1 MKITNFA
8 VKNYQFTLII
18 FLLFAVVG
26 VLTLFTMPRSED
38 PTIHPPEYLIT
49 VIYPGTSPKDM
60 EEQVVKPIENKIYGL
75 ENIDKMLTTIEDGVA
90 VIQPKFKYGVDID
103 NKYQQIS
110 TEINALKNSELPKD
124 IYLIKIEKISS
135 SDVKVLQAALVSD
148 NVSDKMLRD
157 EADILKT
164 RLEKITNLKEVK
176 YAGMPEQ
183 EIRVDVQLDKLAQL
197 KIPLNI
203 VIGSLQSEA
212 ADIPGGSI
220 NLESKVFNVKTSG
233 KLKNIEDVANTVIYN
248 GNGKIIYLKDVA
260 EVSYK
265 NQMVNHIT
273 RVNGHRCVLVTAAM
287 KDNVNIA
294 KVQGEFLPILDEFSK
309 GLPPNIRLVKTFDQ
323 ATMVSR
329 RLGHLGFDFAL
340 AILLVVITLLPLGF
354 RASLIV
360 MISIPLS
367 LALGLIAMNLL
378 GYSLNQLSIVGL
390 VVALGL
396 LVDDSIVVVENIERW
411 LREGHSRKD
420 AILKGTKQIGVAV
433 VGCTATLVI
442 AFLPLAF
449 LPDVAGEF
457 IRSLPMAVITSVLA
471 SMIVALTLVPFIG
484 SRILKTH
491 THGEGNFFLKYLQK
505 FLTYSYRGIMP
516 RALKWPKTT
525 IGISLLL
532 SGMAFFLFTKTGFKL
547 FPTSEKPMFLI
558 NIKMPLQADIPESDR
573 VTKLVENELT
583 QHKEIVYYTGNV
595 GKGNPQIYYNIHQQ
609 DIKPDF
615 AQIFVQMDDEA
626 SPTSK
631 INLIKQ
637 LRQKFKD
644 FPYAKIEVKDFEQ
657 GTPIEANIVVRFFG
671 DDPDTLRALS
681 FKVENI
687 LRSHPGTVYIN
698 NELNTYKS
706 DVKITIDKEK
716 ARTLGVLTS
725 DIDKLIRMA
734 VVGLTVGDYID
745 DRGDSRNVVITLAR
759 DKFSNL
765 DAFKNLYVN
774 NIQGVPVLVNQ
785 IASISFE
792 TSPTAINHFNKSR
805 FAKVTALTKENIYAN
820 DVLKDIVPQLD
831 KLNMPAGYYYKL
843 SGEAESEGDALGGNF
858 LSVILLSTFL
868 FIGVL
873 LLQFKTFKG
882 IIIVLSIIP
891 LGILGGVIMLLI
903 AGYPMSLVSI
913 IGFIG
918 LSGIQVKNSLL
929 LVDFTNQL
937 RAEGYS
943 IDEAIN
949 MAGETRFLPVV
960 LTSITAICGLIPL
973 ALNPNP
979 LIAPLAIVLI
989 GGLISS
995 TILSRIVTPVMY
1007 KLIPPSIEENNHA
1020 ATIKQEEVHFNLQ
1033 PNN

>member
-60 EEQVVKPIENKIYGL
+60 EEQVAKPIENKIYGL
-75 ENIDKMLTTIEDGVA
+75 ENIDKMLTTVEDGVA
-90 VIQPKFKYGVDID
+90 AIQVKFKYGVDIN
-103 NKYQQIS
+103 NKYQEIS

-124 IYLIKIEKISS
+124 IYLIKTEKISS
-135 SDVKVLQAALVSD
+135 SDVKILQVALVSD
-148 NVSDKMLRD
+148 IASDKLLRD

-176 YAGMPEQ
+176 YSGMPEQ

-197 KIPLNI
+197 NIPLN
-203 VIGSLQSEA
+203 VVTGSLQSEA

-220 NLESKVFNVKTSG
+220 NLESKIFNVKTSG
-233 KLKNIEDVANTVIYN
+233 KLKNVEDVANTVIYN
-248 GNGKIIYLKDVA
+248 ANGKIIYLKDVA

-265 NQMVNHIT
+265 NEMVSHIT

-287 KDNVNIA
+287 KDDVNIA
-294 KVQGEFLPILDEFSK
+294 KVQGEFLPVLDEFTK
-309 GLPPNIRLVKTFDQ
+309 GLPSNIQLVKTFDQ
-323 ATMVSR
+323 ATMVSQ

-367 LALGLIAMNLL
+367 LALGLIALNLL
-378 GYSLNQLSIVGL
+378 GFSLNQLSIVGL

-411 LREGHSRKD
+411 LREGHSRMD
-420 AILKGTKQIGVAV
+420 AVLKGTKQIGIAV

-449 LPDVAGEF
+449 LPDAAGEF
-457 IRSLPMAVITSVLA
+457 MRSLPMAVITSVLA
-471 SMIVALTLVPFIG
+471 SMIVALTLVPFLG
-484 SRILKTH
+484 SRMLKTH
-491 THGEGNFFLKYLQK
+491 THGEGNFFLKQLQK

-525 IGISLLL
+525 IAISLVL
-532 SGMAFFLFTKTGFKL
+532 SVLAFFLFTKTGFKL

-573 VTKLVENELT
+573 VTKLVENELK
-583 QHKEIVYYTGNV
+583 QHKEIVYYTSNV
-595 GKGNPQIYYNIHQQ
+595 GKGNPQIYYNVHQQ
-609 DIKPDF
+609 DVKPDF

-626 SPTSK
+626 SPDSK
-631 INLIKQ
+631 VKLVKQ
-637 LRQKFKD
+637 LREKFKD

-657 GTPIEANIVVRFFG
+657 GPPIEANLVVRVFG
-671 DDPDTLRALS
+671 EDPDTLRKLS
-681 FKVENI
+681 FKVEDI
-687 LRSHPGTVYIN
+687 LRNNPGTVYIN

-706 DVKITIDKEK
+706 DVKIEINKEK

-725 DIDKLIRMA
+725 DIDKVIRMA
-734 VVGLTVGDYID
+734 VAGLTVGDYID
-745 DRGDSRNVVITLAR
+745 DRGDARNVVITLTR

-785 IASISFE
+785 IVTISFE

-805 FAKVTALTKENIYAN
+805 FVKVTSLTKENVLAN
-820 DVLKDIVPQLD
+820 DVLKDIVPQLN
-831 KLNMPAGYYYKL
+831 KLKMPPGYYYKL
-843 SGEAESEGDALGGNF
+843 SGEAESEGDTLGGNF

-891 LGILGGVIMLLI
+891 LGILGGVVMLLI
-903 AGYPMSLVSI
+903 TGHPMSMVSI

-937 RAEGYS
+937 RTEGHS
-943 IDEAIN
+943 IDSAIKI
-949 MAGETRFLPVV
+949 AGETRFLPVV

-973 ALNPNP
+973 AWNPNP

-1007 KLIPPSIEENNHA
+1007 KLIPPGM
-1020 ATIKQEEVHFNLQ
+1020 
-1033 PNN
+1033 

>member
-75 ENIDKMLTTIEDGVA
+75 ENIDKMLTTIQDGVA
-90 VIQPKFKYGVDID
+90 AIQVKFKYGVDIN
-103 NKYQQIS
+103 NKYQEIS

-124 IYLIKIEKISS
+124 IYLIKTEKISS
-135 SDVKVLQAALVSD
+135 SDVKILQVALVSD
-148 NVSDKMLRD
+148 NASDKLLRD
-157 EADILKT
+157 EADKLKT

-176 YAGMPEQ
+176 YSGMPEQ
-183 EIRVDVQLDKLAQL
+183 EIRVDVQLDKLAQM
-197 KIPLNI
+197 KIPLNV

-212 ADIPGGSI
+212 ADIPGGSV

-233 KLKNIEDVANTVIYN
+233 KFKNIEDVTNTVIYN
-248 GNGKIIYLKDVA
+248 ANGKIIYLKDVA
-260 EVSYK
+260 DVSYK
-265 NQMVNHIT
+265 SEMVNHIT

-294 KVQGEFLPILDEFSK
+294 RVQKEFHPILEEFSK
-309 GLPPNIRLVKTFDQ
+309 VLPANIRLVKTFDQ
-323 ATMVSR
+323 ATMVSQ
-329 RLGHLGFDFAL
+329 RLGHLGFDFGL

-367 LALGLIAMNLL
+367 LAIGLIAMNLL

-411 LREGHSRKD
+411 IREGHSRMD
-420 AILKGTKQIGVAV
+420 AVLKGTKQIGVAV

-449 LPDVAGEF
+449 LPDSAGEF
-457 IRSLPMAVITSVLA
+457 MRSLPMAVITSVLA
-471 SMIVALTLVPFIG
+471 SMIVALTLVPFMG
-484 SRILKTH
+484 SRMLNTH
-491 THGEGNFFLKYLQK
+491 THGEGNFFLKQLQK

-516 RALKWPKTT
+516 RALKYPKTT
-525 IGISLLL
+525 IGISLVL
-532 SGMAFFLFTKTGFKL
+532 SALAFFLFTKAGFKL
-547 FPTSEKPMFLI
+547 FPTSEKPMLLI

-573 VTKLVENELT
+573 VTKLIENELK
-583 QHKEIVYYTGNV
+583 QHKEIVYYTSNV
-595 GKGNPQIYYNIHQQ
+595 GKGNPQIYYNVHQQ
-609 DIKPDF
+609 DVKPDF
-615 AQIFVQMDDEA
+615 AQIFVQMDDET
-626 SPTSK
+626 SPDSK
-631 INLIKQ
+631 VGLIKQ
-637 LRQKFKD
+637 LREKFKD

-657 GTPIEANIVVRFFG
+657 GPPIEANIVVRVFG
-671 DDPDTLRALS
+671 EDPDTLRKLS
-681 FKVENI
+681 FKVEDI
-687 LRSHPGTVYIN
+687 LRNNPGTVYIN

-706 DVKITIDKEK
+706 DVKIEINKDK

-725 DIDKLIRMA
+725 DVDKVIRMA
-734 VVGLTVGDYID
+734 VAGLTVGDYID
-745 DRGDSRNVVITLAR
+745 DRGDARNVVLTLPK

-765 DAFKNLYVN
+765 DAFKTLYVN
-774 NIQGVPVLVNQ
+774 NMQGVPVLVNQ
-785 IASISFE
+785 IATISFE

-805 FAKVTALTKENIYAN
+805 FAKVTSLNKEGVYAN
-820 DVLKDIVPQLD
+820 DILKDIVPQLD
-831 KLNMPAGYYYKL
+831 KLKMPAGYYYKL
-843 SGEAESEGDALGGNF
+843 SGEAESEGDTLGGNF

-891 LGILGGVIMLLI
+891 LGILGGVVMLLI
-903 AGYPMSLVSI
+903 TGHPMSIVSI

-943 IDEAIN
+943 IDDAIN
-949 MAGETRFLPVV
+949 KAGETRFLPVV

-1007 KLIPPSIEENNHA
+1007 KLIPPSIES
-1020 ATIKQEEVHFNLQ
+1020 I
-1033 PNN
+1033 

>member
-60 EEQVVKPIENKIYGL
+60 EEQVAKPIENKIYGL

-90 VIQPKFKYGVDID
+90 AIQVKFKYGVDIN
-103 NKYQQIS
+103 NKYQEIS

-124 IYLIKIEKISS
+124 IYLVKTEKISS
-135 SDVKVLQAALVSD
+135 SDVKILQAALVSD
-148 NVSDKMLRD
+148 NASDKLLRD
-157 EADILKT
+157 QADILKT

-176 YAGMPEQ
+176 YSGMPEQ

-203 VIGSLQSEA
+203 VAGSLQSEA

-220 NLESKVFNVKTSG
+220 NLDSKVFNVKTSG
-233 KLKNIEDVANTVIYN
+233 KLKNVEDVANTVIYN
-248 GNGKIIYLKDVA
+248 ANGKIIYLKDVA
-260 EVSYK
+260 DVSYK
-265 NQMVNHIT
+265 SEMVNHII
-273 RVNGHRCVLVTAAM
+273 RLNGHRSVLVTAAM

-294 KVQGEFLPILDEFSK
+294 QVQKEFLPIVDEFSK
-309 GLPPNIRLVKTFDQ
+309 GLPSNIKLVKTFDQ
-323 ATMVSR
+323 ANMVSQ
-329 RLGHLGFDFAL
+329 RLGHLGFDFGL
-340 AILLVVITLLPLGF
+340 AILLVAITLLPLGF

-367 LALGLIAMNLL
+367 LAIGLIALNLL
-378 GYSLNQLSIVGL
+378 GFSLNQLSIVGL

-411 LREGHSRKD
+411 LREGHSRMD

-449 LPDVAGEF
+449 LPDAPGEF
-457 IRSLPMAVITSVLA
+457 MRSLPMAVITSVLA
-471 SMIVALTLVPFIG
+471 SMVVALTLVPFMG

-491 THGEGNFFLKYLQK
+491 AHGEGNFFLKQLQK

-516 RALKWPKTT
+516 RALKYPKTT
-525 IGISLLL
+525 IGISLIL
-532 SGMAFFLFTKTGFKL
+532 SAFAFFLFTKTGFKL

-573 VTKLVENELT
+573 VTKLIENELK
-583 QHKEIVYYTGNV
+583 QHKEIVYYTSNV

-609 DIKPDF
+609 DVKPDF
-615 AQIFVQMDDEA
+615 AQIFVQLDDEA
-626 SPTSK
+626 SPASK
-631 INLIKQ
+631 VALIKQ
-637 LRQKFKD
+637 LREKFKS

-657 GTPIEANIVVRFFG
+657 GPAIEANIVVRVFG
-671 DDPDTLRALS
+671 EDPDTLRKLS
-681 FKVENI
+681 FKVEDI
-687 LRSHPGTVYIN
+687 LRNNPGTVYIN

-706 DVKITIDKEK
+706 DVKIEINKEK

-725 DIDKLIRMA
+725 DVDKVIRMA
-734 VVGLTVGDYID
+734 VAGLTVGDYID
-745 DRGDSRNVVITLAR
+745 DRGDARNVVLTLPK

-785 IASISFE
+785 IATISFE

-805 FAKVTALTKENIYAN
+805 FIKVTSLTKEGIYAN

-831 KLNMPAGYYYKL
+831 KLKMPPGYYYKL

-858 LSVILLSTFL
+858 LSVILLSAFL

-891 LGILGGVIMLLI
+891 LGILGGVVMLLI
-903 AGYPMSLVSI
+903 TGHPMSIVSI

-943 IDEAIN
+943 IDDAIN
-949 MAGETRFLPVV
+949 KAGETRFLPVV

-973 ALNPNP
+973 AWNPNP

-1007 KLIPPSIEENNHA
+1007 KLIPPSIES
-1020 ATIKQEEVHFNLQ
+1020 I
-1033 PNN
+1033 

>member
-8 VKNYQFTLII
+8 VKNYQFTLVI

-38 PTIHPPEYLIT
+38 PTIHPPQYLIT

-75 ENIDKMLTTIEDGVA
+75 ENIDKILTTVEDGVA
-90 VIQPKFKYGVDID
+90 AIQVKFKYGVDID
-103 NKYQQIS
+103 NKYQEIS

-124 IYLIKIEKISS
+124 IYLIKTEKISS
-135 SDVKVLQAALVSD
+135 SDVKILQVALVSD
-148 NVSDKMLRD
+148 NASGKLLRD

-164 RLEKITNLKEVK
+164 HLEKITNLKEVK
-176 YAGMPEQ
+176 YSGMPEQ
-183 EIRVDVQLDKLAQL
+183 DIRIDVQLDKLAQL
-197 KIPLNI
+197 RIPLNI

-220 NLESKVFNVKTSG
+220 NLESKIFNVKTSG
-233 KLKNIEDVANTVIYN
+233 KFKNIEDVANTVIYN
-248 GNGKIIYLKDVA
+248 ASGKIIYLKDVA

-265 NQMVNHIT
+265 DEMVNHIT

-287 KDNVNIA
+287 KENVNIA
-294 KVQGEFLPILDEFSK
+294 DVQKEFLPVLEEFSK
-309 GLPPNIRLVKTFDQ
+309 SLPSNIQLVKTFDQ
-323 ATMVSR
+323 ATMVSQ

-367 LALGLIAMNLL
+367 LALGLIALNLL

-411 LREGHSRKD
+411 LREGHSRMD
-420 AILKGTKQIGVAV
+420 AILKGTKQIGIAV
-433 VGCTATLVI
+433 IGCTATLVI

-449 LPDVAGEF
+449 LPDTAGEF

-505 FLTYSYRGIMP
+505 FLTYSYRGIMR

-525 IGISLLL
+525 IGISLIL
-532 SGMAFFLFTKTGFKL
+532 SVLAFFLFTKAGFKL
-547 FPTSEKPMFLI
+547 FPTSEKPMFLV

-573 VTKLVENELT
+573 VTKLIENELK
-583 QHKEIVYYTGNV
+583 QHKEIVYYTSNV
-595 GKGNPQIYYNIHQQ
+595 GKGNPQIYYNVHQQ
-609 DIKPDF
+609 DVKPDF
-615 AQIFVQMDDEA
+615 AQVFVQMDHEA
-626 SPTSK
+626 GPDSK
-631 INLIKQ
+631 IDLIKR
-637 LRQKFKD
+637 LRQRFKD

-657 GTPIEANIVVRFFG
+657 GTPIEANIVVRVFG
-671 DDPDTLRALS
+671 EDPNKLRELS
-681 FKVENI
+681 FKVEDL
-687 LRSHPGTVYIN
+687 LRKHPGTVYIN

-706 DVKITIDKEK
+706 DVKIEIKKEK

-725 DIDKLIRMA
+725 DIDKVIRMA
-734 VVGLTVGDYID
+734 VAGLTVGDYID

-774 NIQGVPVLVNQ
+774 NIQGVPVLVSQ
-785 IASISFE
+785 IATISFE
-792 TSPTAINHFNKSR
+792 TSPTTINHFNKSR
-805 FAKVTALTKENIYAN
+805 FAKVTSLTKENVYAN
-820 DVLKDIVPQLD
+820 DILKDIVPQLNQ
-831 KLNMPAGYYYKL
+831 LEMPPGYYYKL
-843 SGEAESEGDALGGNF
+843 SGEAESEGDTLGGNF
-858 LSVILLSTFL
+858 LSVILLSAFL
-868 FIGVL
+868 FVGVL

-891 LGILGGVIMLLI
+891 LGILGGVVMLLI
-903 AGYPMSLVSI
+903 AGHPMSLVSI

-937 RAEGYS
+937 RAEGHS
-943 IDEAIN
+943 IDDAIN
-949 MAGETRFLPVV
+949 IAGETRFLPVV

-973 ALNPNP
+973 AWNPNP

-995 TILSRIVTPVMY
+995 TILARIVTPVMY
-1007 KLIPPSIEENNHA
+1007 KLIPPSINN
-1020 ATIKQEEVHFNLQ
+1020 E
-1033 PNN
+1033 

>member
-90 VIQPKFKYGVDID
+90 AIQVKFKYGVDID
-103 NKYQQIS
+103 NKYQEIS

-124 IYLIKIEKISS
+124 IYLIKTEKISS
-135 SDVKVLQAALVSD
+135 SDVKILQVALVSE
-148 NVSDKMLRD
+148 NASDKLLRD
-157 EADILKT
+157 EADKLKT

-176 YAGMPEQ
+176 YAGIPEQ
-183 EIRVDVQLDKLAQL
+183 EIRVDVQLDKLAQM
-197 KIPLNI
+197 KIPLN
-203 VIGSLQSEA
+203 VVVGSLQSEA
-212 ADIPGGSI
+212 ADIPGGSV

-233 KLKNIEDVANTVIYN
+233 KFKNIDDVANTVIYN
-248 GNGKIIYLKDVA
+248 ANGKIIYLKDVA
-260 EVSYK
+260 DVSYK
-265 NQMVNHIT
+265 SEMVNHIT

-287 KDNVNIA
+287 KDNVNIT
-294 KVQGEFLPILDEFSK
+294 KVQEEFLPVLEEFSK
-309 GLPPNIRLVKTFDQ
+309 GLPSNIQLFKTFDQ
-323 ATMVSR
+323 AMMVSQ

-340 AILLVVITLLPLGF
+340 AIVLVVITLLPLGF

-360 MISIPLS
+360 MVSIPLS
-367 LALGLIAMNLL
+367 LAIGLIALNLL

-411 LREGHSRKD
+411 LREGHSRMD
-420 AILKGTKQIGVAV
+420 AILKGTKQIGIAV
-433 VGCTATLVI
+433 IGCTATLVI

-449 LPDVAGEF
+449 LPDTAGEF

-471 SMIVALTLVPFIG
+471 SMVVALTLVPFIG

-491 THGEGNFFLKYLQK
+491 THGEGNFFLKQLQK
-505 FLTYSYRGIMP
+505 FLTYSYKGIMP
-516 RALKWPKTT
+516 KALKWPKTT
-525 IGISLLL
+525 IAISLVL
-532 SGMAFFLFTKTGFKL
+532 SVLAFFLFTKTGFKL

-573 VTKLVENELT
+573 VTKLVENELK
-583 QHKEIVYYTGNV
+583 QHKEIVYYTSNV
-595 GKGNPQIYYNIHQQ
+595 GKGNPQIYYNVHQQ
-609 DIKPDF
+609 NVKPDF

-626 SPTSK
+626 SPDSK
-631 INLIKQ
+631 VELIKQ
-637 LRQKFKD
+637 LREKFKS

-657 GTPIEANIVVRFFG
+657 GTPIEANIVVRVFG
-671 DDPDTLRALS
+671 DNQDTLRKLS
-681 FKVENI
+681 FKVEDI
-687 LRSHPGTVYIN
+687 LRKHPGTVYVN

-706 DVKITIDKEK
+706 DVKIKIDKEK
-716 ARTLGVLTS
+716 GRTLGVLTS
-725 DIDKLIRMA
+725 DIDKVIRMA
-734 VVGLTVGDYID
+734 VAGLTVGDYID

-774 NIQGVPVLVNQ
+774 NIQGVPVLVSQ
-785 IASISFE
+785 IATISFE
-792 TSPTAINHFNKSR
+792 TSPTAINHFNKSS
-805 FAKVTALTKENIYAN
+805 FAKVTSLTKEGVYAN
-820 DVLKDIVPQLD
+820 DVLKDIVPQLNQL
-831 KLNMPAGYYYKL
+831 KMPAGYYYKL
-843 SGEAESEGDALGGNF
+843 SGEAESEGDTLGGNF

-891 LGILGGVIMLLI
+891 LGILGGVVMLLI
-903 AGYPMSLVSI
+903 TGHPMSLVSI

-943 IDEAIN
+943 IDDAIN
-949 MAGETRFLPVV
+949 KAGETRFLPVV

-973 ALNPNP
+973 AWNPNP

-995 TILSRIVTPVMY
+995 TILARIVTPVMY
-1007 KLIPPSIEENNHA
+1007 KLIPPSIENN
-1020 ATIKQEEVHFNLQ
+1020 
-1033 PNN
+1033 

>member
-75 ENIDKMLTTIEDGVA
+75 ENIDKMLTTIQDGVA
-90 VIQPKFKYGVDID
+90 AIQVKFKYGVDIN
-103 NKYQQIS
+103 NKYQEIS

-124 IYLIKIEKISS
+124 IYLIKTEKISS
-135 SDVKVLQAALVSD
+135 SDVKILQVALVSD
-148 NVSDKMLRD
+148 NASDKLLRD
-157 EADILKT
+157 EADKLKT

-176 YAGMPEQ
+176 YSGMPEQ
-183 EIRVDVQLDKLAQL
+183 EIRVDVQLDKLAQM
-197 KIPLNI
+197 KIPLN
-203 VIGSLQSEA
+203 VVVGSLQSEA
-212 ADIPGGSI
+212 ADIPGGSV

-233 KLKNIEDVANTVIYN
+233 KFKNIEDVANTVIYN
-248 GNGKIIYLKDVA
+248 ANGKIVYLKDVA
-260 EVSYK
+260 DVSFK
-265 NQMVNHIT
+265 SEMVNHIT

-294 KVQGEFLPILDEFSK
+294 QVQKEFHPILEEFSK
-309 GLPPNIRLVKTFDQ
+309 VSPPNIRLIKTFDQ
-323 ATMVSR
+323 ATMVSQ
-329 RLGHLGFDFAL
+329 RLGHLGFDFGL

-367 LALGLIAMNLL
+367 LALGLIALNLF
-378 GYSLNQLSIVGL
+378 GFSLNQLSIVGL

-411 LREGHSRKD
+411 LREGHSRMD
-420 AILKGTKQIGVAV
+420 AVLKGTKQIGVAV

-449 LPDVAGEF
+449 LPDSAGEF
-457 IRSLPMAVITSVLA
+457 MRSLPMAVITSVLA
-471 SMIVALTLVPFIG
+471 SMIVALTLVPFMG
-484 SRILKTH
+484 SRMLKTH
-491 THGEGNFFLKYLQK
+491 THGEGNFFLKQLQR

-516 RALKWPKTT
+516 RALKYPKTT
-525 IGISLLL
+525 IGISLIL
-532 SGMAFFLFTKTGFKL
+532 SAFAFFLFTKAGFKL
-547 FPTSEKPMFLI
+547 FPTSEKPMLLI
-558 NIKMPLQADIPESDR
+558 NIKMPLQTDIPESDH
-573 VTKLVENELT
+573 VTKLVENELK
-583 QHKEIVYYTGNV
+583 QHKEIVYYTSNV
-595 GKGNPQIYYNIHQQ
+595 GKGNPQIYYNVHQQ
-609 DIKPDF
+609 DVKPDF
-615 AQIFVQMDDEA
+615 AQVFVQLDDEA
-626 SPTSK
+626 SPHSK
-631 INLIKQ
+631 IELIKQ
-637 LRQKFKD
+637 LREKFKD

-657 GTPIEANIVVRFFG
+657 GPPIEANIVVRVFG
-671 DDPDTLRALS
+671 EDPDTLRKLS
-681 FKVENI
+681 FEVEDI
-687 LRSHPGTVYIN
+687 LRNNPGTVYIN

-706 DVKITIDKEK
+706 DVKIEINKDK
-716 ARTLGVLTS
+716 ARTLGVLTG
-725 DIDKLIRMA
+725 DLDKVIRMA
-734 VVGLTVGDYID
+734 VAGLTVGDYID
-745 DRGDSRNVVITLAR
+745 DRGDARNVVLTLPK

-774 NIQGVPVLVNQ
+774 NMQGVPVLVNQ
-785 IASISFE
+785 IAAISFE

-805 FAKVTALTKENIYAN
+805 FAKVTSLNKEGVYAN

-831 KLNMPAGYYYKL
+831 KLKMPTGYYYKL
-843 SGEAESEGDALGGNF
+843 SGEAESEGDTLGGNF

-891 LGILGGVIMLLI
+891 LGILGGVVMLLI
-903 AGYPMSLVSI
+903 TGHPMSIVSI

-929 LVDFTNQL
+929 LVDFTSQL

-943 IDEAIN
+943 IDDAIKK
-949 MAGETRFLPVV
+949 AGETRFLPVV

-1007 KLIPPSIEENNHA
+1007 KLIPPSIES
-1020 ATIKQEEVHFNLQ
+1020 I
-1033 PNN
+1033 

>member
-1 MKITNFA
+1 MKITNFS

-18 FLLFAVVG
+18 FLLVAVVG

-38 PTIHPPEYLIT
+38 PTTHPPQYVIT

-75 ENIDKMLTTIEDGVA
+75 ENIDKILTSIEDGVA
-90 VIQPKFKYGVDID
+90 VIQPKFKYGVDVD
-103 NKYQQIS
+103 NKYQEIS

-124 IYLIKIEKISS
+124 IYLIKTEKISS
-135 SDVKVLQAALVSD
+135 ADVKIIQVALVS
-148 NVSDKMLRD
+148 NNASGKTLRD

-183 EIRVDVQLDKLAQL
+183 EIRIDMQLDKLAQL

-203 VIGSLQSEA
+203 VVGSLQSEA

-220 NLESKVFNVKTSG
+220 NLDSKVFNVKTSG
-233 KLKNIEDVANTVIYN
+233 KFKNVEDVANTVIYN
-248 GNGKIIYLKDVA
+248 ANGKIIYLKDVA
-260 EVSYK
+260 AVSYK
-265 NQMVNHIT
+265 DGTVNHIT
-273 RVNGHRCVLVTAAM
+273 RINGNRCILVTAAM
-287 KDNVNIA
+287 KDNVNISNV
-294 KVQGEFLPILDEFSK
+294 KEEYMPVLDEFAN
-309 GLPPNIRLVKTFDQ
+309 GLPPNIKMLKNFDQ
-323 ATMVSR
+323 ADMVSQ
-329 RLGHLGFDFAL
+329 RLGHLGFDFIL
-340 AILLVVITLLPLGF
+340 AIGLVIITLLPLGF

-367 LALGLIAMNLL
+367 LALGLIALNLL

-411 LREGHSRKD
+411 LREGHSKTD

-471 SMIVALTLVPFIG
+471 SMVVALTLVPFIG
-484 SRILKTH
+484 SRLLKTH
-491 THGEGNFFLKYLQK
+491 THGEGNFFLKNLQK
-505 FLTYSYRGIMP
+505 FLSFSYRSVMP
-516 RALKWPKTT
+516 VALKWPKVT
-525 IGISLLL
+525 IAISLVL
-532 SGMAFFLFTKTGFKL
+532 SVLAFMLFPLAGFKL

-573 VTKLVENELT
+573 VTKLVEGELKN
-583 QHKEIVYYTGNV
+583 HKEIVYYTANV
-595 GKGNPQIYYNIHQQ
+595 GKGNPQIYYNVHQQ

-626 SPTSK
+626 GPKSK
-631 INLIKQ
+631 TDLIKR
-637 LRQKFKD
+637 LRLKFKD
-644 FPYAKIEVKDFEQ
+644 FPYAKIEIKDFEQ
-657 GTPIEANIVVRFFG
+657 GSPIEANIVVRVFG
-671 DDPDTLRALS
+671 DNQDTLRALS
-681 FKVENI
+681 FKVEDI
-687 LRSHPGTVYIN
+687 LRKHPGTFNIN
-698 NELNTYKS
+698 NELNVNKS
-706 DVKITIDKEK
+706 DVKIKIDKEK
-716 ARTLGVLTS
+716 ARTSGVLTS
-725 DIDKLIRMA
+725 DVDKVIRMA
-734 VVGLTVGDYID
+734 VAGLNVGDYID
-745 DRGDSRNVVITLAR
+745 DRGDARNVVITLPR
-759 DKFSNL
+759 EKFSNL
-765 DAFKNLYVN
+765 DVLKNLYVN
-774 NIQGVPVLVNQ
+774 NVQGTPVQIDQ
-785 IASISFE
+785 IASIAFE
-792 TSPTAINHFNKSR
+792 MSPTAINHFNKAR
-805 FAKVTALTKENIYAN
+805 FAKVTSLTKDNVYAN
-820 DVLKDIVPQLD
+820 DILKDIVPQLNNL
-831 KLNMPAGYYYKL
+831 KLPSGYYYKL

-858 LSVILLSTFL
+858 LSVILLSGFL

-891 LGILGGVIMLLI
+891 LGILGGVTMLLVT
-903 AGYPMSLVSI
+903 GNPMSLVSI

-937 RAEGYS
+937 RADGYS
-943 IDEAIN
+943 IDDAIKL
-949 MAGETRFLPVV
+949 AGETRFLPVV
-960 LTSITAICGLIPL
+960 LTSITAICGLLPI

-979 LIAPLAIVLI
+979 LVAPLAIVLI

-1007 KLIPPSIEENNHA
+1007 KLIPPSIKND
-1020 ATIKQEEVHFNLQ
+1020 
-1033 PNN
+1033 

>member
-8 VKNYQFTLII
+8 VRNYQFTLII
-18 FLLFAVVG
+18 FLLVAVVG

-38 PTIHPPEYLIT
+38 PTTHPPQYLIT

-75 ENIDKMLTTIEDGVA
+75 ENIEKILTTVEDGVA
-90 VIQPKFKYGVDID
+90 VIQPKFKYGVDVD
-103 NKYQQIS
+103 NKYQEIS

-124 IYLIKIEKISS
+124 IYLIKTEKISS
-135 SDVKVLQAALVSD
+135 SDVKVLQVALVSD
-148 NVSDKMLRD
+148 NASGKLLRD

-176 YAGMPEQ
+176 YFGMPEQ
-183 EIRVDVQLDKLAQL
+183 EIRIDMQLDKLAQL
-197 KIPLNI
+197 KIPLN
-203 VIGSLQSEA
+203 VVVGSLQSEA

-220 NLESKVFNVKTSG
+220 NLESKIFNVKTSG
-233 KLKNIEDVANTVIYN
+233 KFKAIDDVANTVIYN
-248 GNGKIIYLKDVA
+248 ANGKIIYLKDVA
-260 EVSYK
+260 DVNYK
-265 NQMVNHIT
+265 DGTVDHIT
-273 RVNGHRCVLVTAAM
+273 RLNGHRCVLVTAAM

-294 KVQGEFLPILDEFSK
+294 SVQQEYIPVLDEFGK
-309 GLPPNIRLVKTFDQ
+309 TLPGNIHMVKNFDQ
-323 ATMVSR
+323 ANMVSK
-329 RLGHLGFDFAL
+329 RLGHLGFDFGL
-340 AILLVVITLLPLGF
+340 AIVLVIITLLPLGF

-449 LPDVAGEF
+449 LPDLAGEF
-457 IRSLPMAVITSVLA
+457 IRSLPMAVMTSVLA
-471 SMIVALTLVPFIG
+471 SMIVALTLVPFLG
-484 SRILKTH
+484 SRMLKTH
-491 THGEGNFFLKYLQK
+491 THGEGNFFLKHLQR
-505 FLTYSYRGIMP
+505 FLTYAYARVMP
-516 RALKWPKTT
+516 LALKWPKTT
-525 IGISLLL
+525 IGISLAL
-532 SGMAFFLFTKTGFKL
+532 SGLAFLLFTQTGFKL

-558 NIKMPLQADIPESDR
+558 NIKLPLQADIPESDR
-573 VTKLVENELT
+573 VTRLVEDELKK
-583 QHKEIVYYTGNV
+583 HKEIVYYTANV
-595 GKGNPQIYYNIHQQ
+595 GKGNPQVYYNVHQQ
-609 DIKPDF
+609 DVKPDF
-615 AQIFVQMDDEA
+615 AQVFVQLDEEA
-626 SPTSK
+626 SPGSK
-631 INLIKQ
+631 TDLIKQ
-637 LRQKFKD
+637 LRQKFRD
-644 FPYAKIEVKDFEQ
+644 FPYARIEVKDFEQ
-657 GTPIEANIVVRFFG
+657 GTPIEANIVVRVFG
-671 DDPDTLRALS
+671 EDQEKLRALS
-681 FKVENI
+681 YQVENI
-687 LRSHPGTVYIN
+687 LKKNPGTFYVN

-706 DVKITIDKEK
+706 DVKIKIDKEK

-725 DIDKLIRMA
+725 DVDKVIRMA
-734 VVGLTVGDYID
+734 VAGLTVGDYID
-745 DRGDSRNVVITLAR
+745 DRGDSRNVVITLPR

-765 DAFKNLYVN
+765 DALKNLYVN
-774 NIQGVPVLVNQ
+774 SISGTPVLVDQ
-785 IASISFE
+785 IATISFE

-805 FAKVTALTKENIYAN
+805 FVKVTSLTKENVLAN
-820 DVLKDIVPQLD
+820 DILKDIVPQLN
-831 KLNMPAGYYYKL
+831 KLKMPPGYYYKL

-858 LSVILLSTFL
+858 ISVILLSTFL

-891 LGILGGVIMLLI
+891 LGILGGVVFLLFT
-903 AGYPMSLVSI
+903 GNPMSLVSI

-937 RAEGYS
+937 RAEGHS
-943 IDEAIN
+943 IDEAIT

-960 LTSITAICGLIPL
+960 LTSITAICGLLPI

-1007 KLIPPSIEENNHA
+1007 KLIPPSIEG
-1020 ATIKQEEVHFNLQ
+1020 I
-1033 PNN
+1033 